1 VVLSE
6 EFGRTW
12 YLAPSADVGAD
23 VVGSVALGAGPARVY
38 GGVTEGEHCG
48 CVLRFVVLVNDVVL
62 ATVMKSDNGKKNGME
77 TICTSTKRASV
88 DGGLFNSGDLKL
100 GIERNAF
107 EGKMSVRG

>member
-1 VVLSE
+1 M
-6 EFGRTW
+6 G
-12 YLAPSADVGAD
+12 
-23 VVGSVALGAGPARVY
+23 
-38 GGVTEGEHCG
+38 
-48 CVLRFVVLVNDVVL
+48 
-62 ATVMKSDNGKKNGME
+62 